1 MFIGH
6 YGVALA
12 AKRVA
17 PKASLGLLVVAA
29 QFLDLLWPIFVLT
42 GIERVTISPGITRAT
57 PLNFE
62 FYPYSHS
69 LLAAC
74 FWSLIVGGIYYFAR
88 RSKTAAWVLAGC
100 VVSHWVLDLIVHR
113 PDLPLAPGG
122 TVRLGLGLWDS
133 YPATILIEV
142 GLLSCGLLIYTRATK
157 PRDRIGSIGLYG
169 FVLFLVTAWLGAI
182 FGPPPP
188 SVKALA
194 LTSLSIWITIA
205 WAAWVDAHRWLREQA

>member
-12 AKRVA
+12 AKKGA
-17 PKASLGLLVVAA
+17 PKTSLGALVLAA
-29 QFLDLLWPIFVLT
+29 QFLDVLWPIFIL
-42 GIERVTISPGITRAT
+42 GGLEQVTISPGITRAT
-57 PLNFE
+57 PLNFV

-74 FWSLIVGGIYYFAR
+74 FWGLVIGGIYFF
-88 RSKTAAWVLAGC
+88 RSRAKTAAWVVGAC

-113 PDLPLAPGG
+113 PDLPLAPGLE
-122 TVRLGLGLWDS
+122 TRIGLGLWNS
-133 YPATILIEV
+133 YPATIVVEV
-142 GLLSCGLLIYTRATK
+142 GLLLGGFLIYMRTTRA
-157 PRDRIGSIGLYG
+157 RDLVGSIGLYA
-169 FVLFLVTAWLGAI
+169 FILFLLAAWLGAI

-194 LTSLSIWITIA
+194 VTSLSIWITIA
-205 WAAWVDAHRWLREQA
+205 WAAWVDAHRELRKEA